1 MSKFNYAKQF
11 AKKEETPVEV
21 EVKEVVIETEVVEE
35 LPKPVQEPVQ
45 ESVQESVQEP
55 VQVPA
60 YKTGVVSG
68 CKKLR
73 VRKGPSKQTSVAA
86 LIEEASEVV
95 IEEELSGWYKV
106 RITGGFVGYCAAEF
120 ITIK

>member
-45 ESVQESVQEP
+45 
-55 VQVPA
+55 VPA
-60 YKTGVVSG
+60 YKTGVVSD

-73 VRKGPSKQTSVAA
+73 VRKGPSKQSAVIAVIDENSKVT
-86 LIEEASEVV
+86 
-95 IEEELSGWYKV
+95 IEEELADWYKV
-106 RITGGFVGYCAAEF
+106 RAAGNILGYCAAEF